1 MPPDLLLRRATLEP
15 ATVDE
20 AARTID
26 VVWSTGAGVRRRD
39 AAGLY
44 EERLSLDPAH
54 VDLTRFVGA
63 PVLNAHQQHSLD
75 NVIGVVTDAHVDGA
89 AGRGTVKL
97 SERAEPVWKD
107 IRAGILRN
115 VRSEEHTSELQSP
128 YDLVCRLLL

>member
-1 MPPDLLLRRATLEP
+1 MPPPDLLIRRATLEP
-15 ATVDE
+15 TTIDE
-20 AARTID
+20 AARTVE

-63 PVLNAHQQHSLD
+63 PVLNAHRQETLD
-75 NVIGVVTDAHVDGA
+75 NVIGVVTDARVDGV

-97 SERAEPVWKD
+97 SERAEPIWRDVK
-107 IRAGILRN
+107 A
-115 VRSEEHTSELQSP
+115 
-128 YDLVCRLLL
+128 